1 MATVVLAAAGAA
13 IGGTLG
19 GGVAG
24 VSAIALGRLVG
35 ASAGRLVDQRI
46 LGSGAKTVETGR
58 VDRFRISGSAEGATQ
73 SRVFGRM
80 RLAGQVIWASRFEE
94 TQSVSG
100 GGKGA
105 PAKPK
110 TRTYS
115 YSVSMA
121 LALCEGEIQRVGRIW
136 ADGNEVSPDDL
147 NMRVYKG
154 DMDQQPDP
162 KMEAIE
168 GAGAVPSYR
177 GTAYVVL
184 EDLPLEQFGN
194 RVPQFSFE
202 VIRGTPQDVGDADS
216 DMARS
221 VSAVA
226 LMPGSGEYALATTPV
241 RIRGDVAEF
250 RTVNEHSPS
259 GKTDFV
265 TSVDALRD
273 ELPNCGAASLVVSWF
288 GDDLRVGEC
297 QLRPKVEQKDA
308 DAMEMPWR
316 VSGLTRE
323 SAQQIP
329 RKDGIPVYGGTPCDQ
344 SVRDAIRHLQGNG
357 LQVMFYPFILME
369 QLEGNGLPDPWDGA
383 DNQPVLPWRGRIT
396 LSAAHGR
403 DGSPSG
409 SEAADQEVVSFFG
422 TASAADFTVGEDSVE
437 YNGPEEWSYRRFI
450 LHNAALCA
458 SAGGVDA
465 FCIGSEM
472 RGLTQIIGQHGFPA
486 VQALITLAAEVRQV
500 LGAETKIGY
509 AADWS
514 EYFGYQPDDGSG
526 DVYFHLDPLWSDA
539 NIDFVGI
546 DNYMP
551 LSDWRDGK
559 DHIDAADWRSI
570 YDPEYLK
577 ANIEGGEGYDWYY
590 HSEEARF
597 AQRRTAISDGTHDE
611 PWVFRYKDIRNWWSH
626 SHHDRIGGIRSAEST
641 PWVPGSKPIWFTEIG
656 CGAINKGTNQP
667 NKFVDP
673 KSSESSVP
681 WFSNGARDDF
691 LQQRYLQVMRSYW
704 EDEENNPVSA
714 EYQGRM
720 IDVSRMYVWAW
731 DTRPFPSFPNNT
743 TDWND
748 GENYKTGHWI
758 TGRSSNRTLE
768 SVVSEICERSGMM
781 HFDASQLEGVV
792 RGYVEENVADA
803 RAMLQ
808 PLMLCH
814 GFDAVE
820 RDGVLNFVMRGRNE
834 IVALERNQLAVAGD
848 LDAVVEKTREAQGLE
863 TGRVRLGFIEAGSDF
878 ATVFEEAIL
887 PDEATNAVSFSE
899 FPISM
904 SRSEGRLVAERW
916 IAEAA
921 QAKESIRLALPP
933 SKFGLGAGD
942 VISISSEDGVEN
954 PFRIDHVDLGEMQI
968 VDATTI
974 EQTLYQVPMLDDDLP
989 HSSVFVPPTPAL
1001 TLFLDL
1007 PLMTG
1012 DEVPHAPHVAVTGK
1026 PWTGAVAVHESSVDA
1041 NYRLNTLVN
1050 SRSTIGVT
1058 QTAMFAARPGLL
1070 DRGDGLQVKLT
1081 SGALESI
1088 PLEQLLSGGNLAA
1101 IGDGSTDNWEV
1112 FQFQVA
1118 ELIDTDTFRL
1128 SGRLRGQLGSDVRM
1142 PDVWP
1147 AGSWF
1152 VMLDGNPRQ
1161 LDLPTSSRNVVH
1173 HYRVGPAGRSMEDS
1187 SYSHHIRA
1195 FSGNGLKPYAP
1206 VHLHCATNANGEK
1219 SFSWIRRTR
1228 IMGDGWD
1235 GLEVPL
1241 GEEIES
1247 YLVRVLK
1254 DNRVVREDVI
1264 SSPKWVY
1271 SIADQ
1276 SVDGCTGGFTF
1287 QVAQIS
1293 AHFGAGG
1300 FGSLGVE

>member
-24 VSAIALGRLVG
+24 ISAIALGRLAG
-35 ASAGRLVDQRI
+35 ASAGRLVDQKI

-73 SRVFGRM
+73 SRLFGRM
-80 RLAGQVIWASRFEE
+80 RVAGQVIWASRFEE

-105 PAKPK
+105 PTKPK
-110 TRTYS
+110 TKTYS

-121 LALCEGEIQRVGRIW
+121 VALCEGEIRRVGRVW
-136 ADGNEVSPDDL
+136 ADGKEISPEDL

-168 GAGAVPSYR
+168 GAGAVPAYR
-177 GTAYVVL
+177 GTAYVVF
-184 EDLPLEQFGN
+184 EDLSLEQFGN
-194 RVPQFSFE
+194 RVPHFSFE
-202 VIRGTPQDVGDADS
+202 VIRGTPEDVGDADS
-216 DMARS
+216 DMARN

-241 RIRGDVAEF
+241 RIRGDVAES

-265 TSVDALRD
+265 TSIDALRD

-297 QLRPKVEQKDA
+297 QLRPKVEQKDV
-308 DAMEMPWR
+308 DAKEMPWR

-323 SAQQIP
+323 FAQQIP
-329 RKDGIPVYGGTPCDQ
+329 YQDGVPVYGGTPCDD
-344 SVRDAIRHLQGNG
+344 SVRDAIRHLRYKG
-357 LQVMFYPFILME
+357 LEVMFYPFILME
-369 QLEGNGLPDPWDGA
+369 QLEGNGLPDPWNGA
-383 DNQPVLPWRGRIT
+383 ENQPVLPWRGRLT
-396 LSAAHGR
+396 LSVTHGR

-409 SEAADQEVVSFFG
+409 SVAADQEVENFFG
-422 TASAADFTVGEDSVE
+422 AASAADFSVSDDSVE
-437 YNGPEEWSYRRFI
+437 YSGPDEWSYRRFV

-472 RGLTQIIGQHGFPA
+472 RGLTQIVGQHGFPA
-486 VQALITLAAEVRQV
+486 VQALIALAADVRQL
-500 LGAETKIGY
+500 LGPETKIGY

-526 DVYFHLDPLWSDA
+526 DVFFHLDPLWSDA

-546 DNYMP
+546 DNYIP

-559 DHIDAADWRSI
+559 DHIDAAVWRSI
-570 YDPEYLK
+570 YDLEYLK

-590 HSEEARF
+590 HSEEARA
-597 AQRRTAISDGTHDE
+597 AQRRTEISDGAHDE
-611 PWVFRYKDIRNWWSH
+611 HWVFRYKDVRNWWSQ
-626 SHHDRIGGIRSAEST
+626 SHHERVGGVRSTEATS
-641 PWVPGSKPIWFTEIG
+641 WVPGSKPIWFTEIG
-656 CGAINKGTNQP
+656 CGAVNKGTNQP

-673 KSSESSVP
+673 KSSESSLP

-691 LQQRYLQVMRSYW
+691 IQQRYLHAMRSYW
-704 EDEENNPVSA
+704 ENEEHNPISP

-720 IDVSRMYVWAW
+720 IDVSRMFVWAW
-731 DTRPFPSFPNNT
+731 DTRPFPNFPNNMSV
-743 TDWND
+743 WND
-748 GENYKTGHWI
+748 GDNYKTGHWI

-768 SVVSEICERSGMM
+768 SVVSEICERAGMV

-792 RGYVEENVADA
+792 RGYVEESVADA

-820 RDGVLNFVMRGRNE
+820 RDGVLTFVMRGRNE
-834 IVALERNQLAVAGD
+834 VVSIERNHLAMTGQLD
-848 LDAVVEKTREAQGLE
+848 SVVEKTREAQGLE
-863 TGRVRLGFIEAGSDF
+863 TGRVRLGFVEAGGDF
-878 ATVFEEAIL
+878 ANVSEEAISS
-887 PDEATNAVSFSE
+887 DETTHAVSFSE
-899 FPISM
+899 FPISL
-904 SRSEGRLVAERW
+904 SRAEGRLVVERW
-916 IAEAA
+916 MAEAG

-942 VISISSEDGVEN
+942 IISIASGEGAESA
-954 PFRIDHVDLGEMQI
+954 FRIDRVDLGDMQI
-968 VDATTI
+968 VDATAV
-974 EQTLYQVPMLDDDLP
+974 EQSLYQMAMLDDDLP
-989 HSSVFVPPTPAL
+989 QSSVFLPPTPVFS
-1001 TLFLDL
+1001 LFLDL

-1012 DEVPHAPHVAVTGK
+1012 DEVPHAPHLAVTSK
-1026 PWTGAVAVHESSVDA
+1026 PWTGAVAVYGSSVDA
-1041 NYRLNTLVN
+1041 NYQLNSLVN
-1050 SRSTIGVT
+1050 SRSIIGVT
-1058 QTAMFAARPGLL
+1058 QTPMLAATPGLL
-1070 DRGDGLQVKLT
+1070 DRGGDLQVKLT
-1081 SGALESI
+1081 SGALESL
-1088 PLEQLLSGGNLAA
+1088 PFDQLLNGGNLAA
-1101 IGDGSTDNWEV
+1101 IGDGSADKWEV
-1112 FQFQVA
+1112 FQFQTA
-1118 ELIDTDTFRL
+1118 ELVDTDTYLL
-1128 SGRLRGQLGSDVRM
+1128 SGRLRGQSGSDAVM
-1142 PDVWP
+1142 PDIWP

-1152 VMLDGNPRQ
+1152 VMLDGSPRQ
-1161 LDLPTSSRNVVH
+1161 IELATSSRNVAH
-1173 HYRVGPAGRSMEDS
+1173 HYRIGPAGRSIEDS
-1187 SYSHHIRA
+1187 SYSYCVQA
-1195 FSGNGLKPYAP
+1195 FSGVGLKPYAP
-1206 VHLHCATNANGEK
+1206 VHLCCSPNANGDK
-1219 SFSWIRRTR
+1219 RFSWIRRTR
-1228 IMGDGWD
+1228 IMGDSWD
-1235 GLEVPL
+1235 VLEVPL
-1241 GEEIES
+1241 GEEAES
-1247 YLVRVLK
+1247 YLVRIVK
-1254 DNRVVREDVI
+1254 DDQVVREDI
-1264 SSPKWVY
+1264 TYSPNWIY
-1271 SIADQ
+1271 SAAQ
-1276 SVDGCTGGFTF
+1276 LAADGCIDGFTF

-1300 FGSLGVE
+1300 IGSLEVG